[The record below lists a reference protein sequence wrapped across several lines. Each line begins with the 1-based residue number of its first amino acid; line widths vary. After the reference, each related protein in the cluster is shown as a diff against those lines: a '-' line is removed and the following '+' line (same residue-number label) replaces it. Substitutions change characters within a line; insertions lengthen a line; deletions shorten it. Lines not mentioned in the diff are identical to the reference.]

1 MDIVTL
7 TVLPEGRYDTARR
20 KNTIAPKVSWRN
32 EPLGDQSPPSLKG
45 L

>member
-20 KNTIAPKVSWRN
+20 KNTIAPRF
-32 EPLGDQSPPSLKG
+32 LGGMNPWEISHRRL
-45 L
+45 